1 MIKSLPIA
9 RFASGLLLSAILGQ
23 GGLAGAETVPLSNDS
38 KPLPPEAALASMKVP
53 PGYRVELVAAEPLV
67 MDPVAFDWGPDGRLW
82 VAEMRDYPNGLT
94 WNRPGDPLDEPGGR
108 IKVLTDT
115 DGDGRY
121 DEASVFLDG
130 LSYPTG
136 VKVWD
141 KGVLVTA
148 APEVFYAEDTDG
160 DGKADRRE
168 VWYAGFARSNQ
179 QHRVNGLAWGLDN
192 WLHVANG
199 DGGGVILSQERRE
212 EVDIRGFD
220 LRVNPFTKA
229 LEPLNGRTQCGRF
242 RDDWDNWF
250 GCNNSNPLW
259 YYPYPWHL
267 LKRNPEVPVPRAYVD
282 VPKTPGAAPVFPVS
296 PTVERFNDFDR
307 ANRFTSACGPA
318 IYRDVLLGSG
328 VSGNAFT
335 CEPVHNLVSRQV
347 LETTGA
353 TFTSDR
359 HPDERAS
366 EFFASTDS
374 WSRPVSVRTGP
385 DGGLWIADMYR
396 FVIEHPEWIPQ
407 EWQKKLD
414 LRAGSQLG
422 RIYRVVPDGAA
433 SPAIPDLAGLDDA
446 ALVARLDSPNG
457 TVRDLVHQML
467 LWRKAEGVV
476 ALLENLTKKGAHPAA
491 RAQSLCVLDGLDR
504 LAPETVAAALADPHP
519 GVVRHAVRLS
529 AGCVS
534 PDRLAAAVRPRLGD
548 AFVAREVAGA
558 MSDDTAASAALL
570 SEVLLLHAADPV
582 VTAVALSSVKESNLP
597 AILDALIGA
606 AADRDPQTTVP
617 CRDLAR
623 MAAKWRS
630 RPALDRIVASLG
642 GGATPDRGL
651 ALLTGCFEGGV
662 SPADLAPGA
671 AGREILEGVFG
682 SLRET
687 VVDPNAAPDLRAGAV
702 RVLGYPAV
710 FGGDEDLGRFLGLLV
725 PQAPPL
731 LREAAFEAL
740 GRARHPG
747 TAEAVAKRWA
757 GLGPADRSRAL
768 AMLLSRGEW
777 AAALLAAVESGTVP
791 RAEID
796 ATSRNRFLESKD
808 AALRERAVR
817 LFAASGNTSRA
828 EVLQAHAGVA
838 TMKGDANTGKAL
850 FGAVCAACHAAEG
863 VGNAV
868 GPDLAALTDRSP
880 GSMLVAILDPNRA
893 VEDKFRHYT
902 ITTAAGESVFGLI
915 AGESANTV
923 TVRQADGSIRA
934 VPRNEI
940 TAMTSSGVS
949 LMPEGFENLL
959 TKPQLADLIAYV
971 ASLGTP
977 APAAPAPRPNVDMAA
992 RVSPGKEGVAELRAS
1007 RCRLDGDRIQ
1017 YLPDFD
1023 AIGWWTSEGD
1033 RAQWTLVL
1041 DRPGRYRVELDY
1053 SVSPEAAGNR
1063 WSIEIGGKEVLS
1075 GTVADTGGWETFKS
1089 EVAGTLTLPAADNPV
1104 VVRSKGPVKGALFD
1118 LRVLRFVPLPS
1129 P

>member
-1 MIKSLPIA
+1 MRRTPAVSFPGA
-9 RFASGLLLSAILGQ
+9 LLAL
-23 GGLAGAETVPLSNDS
+23 LACLCAGKAAAAETIPLSNAS
-38 KPLPPEAALASMKVP
+38 KPLAPAEALASMKAP

-67 MDPVAFDWGPDGRLW
+67 TDPVAFDWGPDGRLW

-130 LSYPTG
+130 LPYPTA

-148 APEVFYAEDTDG
+148 APEIFYAEDTDG
-160 DGKADRRE
+160 DGRGDRRE
-168 VWYAGFARSNQ
+168 VWYSGFARSNQ

-199 DGGGVILSQERRE
+199 DGGGVILSRERRE

-220 LRVNPFTKA
+220 LRLDPFAKRH
-229 LEPLNGRTQCGRF
+229 EPLNGRTQCGRF

-259 YYPYPWHL
+259 HYPYPWHL
-267 LKRNPEVPVPRAYVD
+267 LKRNPEVPVPRAHLD
-282 VPKTPGAAPVFPVS
+282 VPKEPGAAPVFPAS
-296 PTVERFNDFDR
+296 PTMERFNDFHR

-318 IYRDVLLGSG
+318 IYRDVLLGEG

-347 LETTGA
+347 LEAAGA
-353 TFTSDR
+353 TFVSDR

-366 EFFASTDS
+366 EFLASTDP

-385 DGGLWIADMYR
+385 DGALWVADMYR

-414 LRAGSQLG
+414 LRAGSDRG
-422 RIYRVVPDGAA
+422 RIYRVVPDGAPA
-433 SPAIPDLAGLDDA
+433 PAIPDLAALDES
-446 ALVARLDSPNG
+446 ALVARLDCANG

-467 LWRKAEGVV
+467 LWRKAV
-476 ALLENLTKKGAHPAA
+476 AAAPALKELSKGGAHPSA
-491 RAQSLCVLDGLDR
+491 RAQALCVLDGLDR
-504 LAPETVAAALADPHP
+504 LDAETTAAALADPHP
-519 GVVRHAVRLS
+519 GVVRHAARLS
-529 AGCVS
+529 AGRV
-534 PDRLAAAVRPRLGD
+534 PAGTVAKAVRPRLDD
-548 AFVAREVAGA
+548 AFVAIGVAGTLDGGGA
-558 MSDDTAASAALL
+558 DASALL
-570 SEVLLLHAADPV
+570 SEVLLRHAADPV
-582 VTAVALSSVKESNLP
+582 VVPVALSSVNEANL
-597 AILDALIGA
+597 AAVLGALVRA
-606 AADRDPQTTVP
+606 AAVDPPQETSP
-617 CRDLAR
+617 FRDLAR

-630 RPALDRIVASLG
+630 RPALDAIVAAFG
-642 GGATPDRGL
+642 QGDPAAWRW
-651 ALLTGCFEGGV
+651 ALLAGSFEGGAK
-662 SPADLAPGA
+662 PADLAPGA
-671 AGREILEGVFG
+671 AAREALDRALG
-682 SLRET
+682 SLRELAG
-687 VVDPNAAPDLRAGAV
+687 DSGAAPDLRAAAV

-710 FGGDEDLGRFLGLLV
+710 FDGKEDLDRILALLA
-725 PQAPPL
+725 PQTAPL

-740 GRARHPG
+740 ARVRHPG
-747 TAEAVAKRWA
+747 TAEALAKRWP
-757 GLGPADRSRAL
+757 GLSPADRGRAL
-768 AMLLSRGEW
+768 ALLLSRGDW
-777 AAALLAAVESGTVP
+777 SAALLAAVESGVVP

-796 ATSRNRFLESKD
+796 VASRGRLLESKD
-808 AALRERAVR
+808 AGLRERATR
-817 LFAASGNTSRA
+817 LFASSTNASRE
-828 EVLQAHAGVA
+828 EVLRAHAGVA
-838 TMKGDANTGKAL
+838 TMPGDPAAGKAV

-863 VGNAV
+863 IGNAV

-893 VEDKFRHYT
+893 VEDKFLNYALSTRGGET
-902 ITTAAGESVFGLI
+902 IFGLV

-923 TVRQADGSIRA
+923 TVRQADGSDRA

-940 TAMTSSGVS
+940 AAMASSGVS
-949 LMPEGFENLL
+949 LMPEGFEKIL

-971 ASLGTP
+971 AALGAA
-977 APAAPAPRPNVDMAA
+977 APPAPRPNEDMAA
-992 RVSPGKEGVAELRAS
+992 RVSPGAGGTAELRAS
-1007 RCRLDGDRIQ
+1007 RCRLDGDRIE
-1017 YLPDFD
+1017 YLEKED
-1023 AIGWWTSEGD
+1023 AIGWWTSERD

-1041 DRPGRYRVELDY
+1041 DRPRSFRVEWEY
-1053 SVSPEAAGNR
+1053 SVSPEAAGNS
-1063 WSIEIGGKEVLS
+1063 WILEIGGKEALS
-1075 GTVADTGGWETFKS
+1075 GTVASTGGWETFKT
-1089 EVAGTLTLPAADNPV
+1089 ETLGTLSLPAADNHV
-1104 VVRSKGPVKGALFD
+1104 VVRSKGPVKGALLD
-1118 LRVLRFVPLPS
+1118 LRAIRLIPTAS